1 MGTLDDLGQK
11 LKGKAQQVK
20 GDFNQERGQGLKGGI
35 QKLKGKVNET
45 VADSKLKSRQDRDL
59 DRNRD
64 DW

>member
-1 MGTLDDLGQK
+1 MGALDDLGQK

-20 GDFNQERGQGLKGGI
+20 GEFNQERGQGLKGGI

-45 VADSKLKSRQDRDL
+45 VADAKLKSRENRR
-59 DRNRD
+59 RNNTN